1 MEHVDGNEN
10 DRLMA
15 FSDGVIA
22 ITITL
27 MAFSIRLPDSTAP
40 WTDATLWTAL
50 IDLAP
55 QYRAYLLSF
64 LVIGIF
70 WLGHRSKF
78 THITRH
84 SQTLVWLNMLFLFEI
99 GFMPFVTDVLAQ
111 SGGTLSTVLSAGTVA
126 IISLTSGAMTLYAMT
141 AGLNQEAWQGLTPAE
156 SNSRQLRW
164 QGERAMLQQARNFQ
178 EAHDDNRAELRRDR
192 FFDKLN
198 RRRNRH
204 RPSRDCPISTG
215 PEL

>member
-1 MEHVDGNEN
+1 MNSNEN
-10 DRLMA
+10 DRLMT

-27 MAFSIRLPDSTAP
+27 MAFGIRLPDTTVP

-50 IDLAP
+50 IDLVP
-55 QYRAYLLSF
+55 QYRAYLFSF

-84 SQTLVWLNMLFLFEI
+84 SQTLVWLNMLFLFEV

-111 SGGTLSTVLSAGTVA
+111 SGGTLATILYAATVA
-126 IISLTSGAMTLYAMT
+126 TISITSGVMTLYAAK
-141 AGLNQEAWQGLTPAE
+141 AGLADTSENMMWPVVLSILTPALVFCL
-156 SNSRQLRW
+156 SIPIALLDAHLAQLSWLLLIPANVIAGR
-164 QGERAMLQQARNFQ
+164 FQ
-178 EAHDDNRAELRRDR
+178 
-192 FFDKLN
+192 
-198 RRRNRH
+198 RRR
-204 RPSRDCPISTG
+204 G
-215 PEL
+215 QQ